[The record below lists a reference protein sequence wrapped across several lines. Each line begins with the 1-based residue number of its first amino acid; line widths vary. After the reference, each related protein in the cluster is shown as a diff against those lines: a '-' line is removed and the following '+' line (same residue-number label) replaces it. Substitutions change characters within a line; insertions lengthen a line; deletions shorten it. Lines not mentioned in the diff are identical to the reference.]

1 MWTNGKVAP
10 TQNDSSMSA
19 AILFPTGL
27 VVPHAPTRLRPRFS
41 LTSDII
47 SFRRCR
53 RQYGYFGNDGFVPAQ
68 AAQVYFGQMIHQVL
82 DRCHRHFNGYFG
94 HQSGTFPT
102 DTDIE
107 AYFIEV
113 DRAMR
118 AHGIRPPSPIVAPQA
133 LEVLK
138 TFNRIEGPTLY
149 PRVLDT
155 EYRLESERQNYI
167 LRGVVD
173 VLASDA
179 SGETEIWDYKGT
191 DMPDLSSNSMRDYEW
206 QMSVYAQL
214 YRVKTGHYPRRA
226 VLYFLNEL
234 KPKLGQPSIAN
245 RPVPAVHIVDF
256 MRDGVEADGTPKL
269 VQQGLATFD
278 LTASNIVA
286 CRQTQSWPAPT
297 GDEVPDD
304 KTCDICD
311 LRWNCSAHPL
321 GKYPMRT
328 PVKL

>member
-1 MWTNGKVAP
+1 
-10 TQNDSSMSA
+10 MSA
-19 AILFPTGL
+19 ATLFPMGL
-27 VVPHAPTRLRPRFS
+27 VPPRAAPPIRPRLS

-53 RQYGYFGNDGFVPAQ
+53 RQYGFFGNDGFVPAQ

-82 DRCHRHFNGYFG
+82 DRCHRHYTGYFG
-94 HQSGTFPT
+94 HPAGTFPT
-102 DTDIE
+102 DQDIDL
-107 AYFIEV
+107 YFIEV

-133 LEVLK
+133 VDVLK

-149 PRVLDT
+149 PRVIDT
-155 EYRLESERQNYI
+155 EYRLESERSHYI

-191 DMPDLSSNSMRDYEW
+191 DMPDRSSITMRDYEW
-206 QMSVYAQL
+206 QMSVYAEL
-214 YRVKTGHYPRRA
+214 YKVKSGHYPRRA

-234 KPKLGQPSIAN
+234 KPRAGHPIISS

-256 MRDGVEADGTPKL
+256 MRDGVEPSGIPSL
-269 VQQGLATFD
+269 VHQGLSAFD
-278 LTASNIVA
+278 LTAGEIANCKRS
-286 CRQTQSWPAPT
+286 QSWPAPS
-297 GDEVPDD
+297 GPDVPDN

-311 LRWNCSAHPL
+311 LRWNCPAHPG

-328 PVKL
+328 PVKTRP

>member
-1 MWTNGKVAP
+1 
-10 TQNDSSMSA
+10 MSA
-19 AILFPTGL
+19 ATLFPAGL
-27 VVPHAPTRLRPRFS
+27 VVPHTPTVIRPRFS

-47 SFRRCR
+47 SFRNCR

-68 AAQVYFGQMIHQVL
+68 AVQVYFGQMIHQVL
-82 DRCHRHFNGYFG
+82 DRCHRHYSGRFA
-94 HQSGTFPT
+94 HPPGTFPT
-102 DTDIE
+102 DLDIE
-107 AYFIEV
+107 AYFFEV

-118 AHGIRPPSPIVAPQA
+118 AHGVRPASPRVAEQA
-133 LEVLK
+133 KEILK
-138 TFNRIEGPTLY
+138 TFNRLEGPALY

-155 EYRLESERQNYI
+155 EYRLESERTNYI

-191 DMPDLSSNSMRDYEW
+191 DKPPLSSTSLRDYEW

-234 KPKLGQPSIAN
+234 KTKPGQPPVTA
-245 RPVPAVHIVDF
+245 RPLPAVHFVDF
-256 MRDGVEADGTPKL
+256 MRAGVETDRTPTL
-269 VQQGLATFD
+269 VRQGLDAFD
-278 LTASNIVA
+278 LTATDITA
-286 CRQTQSWPAPT
+286 CQHAQLWPAPT
-297 GDEVPDD
+297 GADIPDD

-311 LRWNCSAHPL
+311 IRWNCPSRAGQYPL
-321 GKYPMRT
+321 RL
-328 PVKL
+328 PV